1 MSLGEKEVSLMGLRV
16 RKRQLNC
23 MEYSSFALSRA
34 PKSRDENT
42 LLYIKSDYISTLVLN
57 QPPKPPPLS
66 LLLYQQL
73 FEPLSW
79 KASRTHVSIL
89 LFFRPHELERC
100 GPAVGGVII

>member
-57 QPPKPPPLS
+57 QPPNPPPSHYSYTSSCLNRSVGKHLELTLVSCSS
-66 LLLYQQL
+66 LDLMNLNDVVLQWGAL
-73 FEPLSW
+73 
-79 KASRTHVSIL
+79 
-89 LFFRPHELERC
+89 
-100 GPAVGGVII
+100 